1 MVKLI
6 GAAME
11 TDALL
16 KVTPQEIAEALL
28 MRRRVLQD
36 QLPIIVKRLDGD
48 GEAIAPKVIKNK
60 EKNDKIKD
68 EIAKY
73 KNTRDTFQK
82 EAREILNDIKE
93 IQEELT
99 KSGNMVN
106 LDPKWKKERM
116 WEELEDIEF
125 KIQTVALDQNAE
137 KKMISARKRILQQN
151 EEWLKERKNSNPGMA
166 TYIEKRKKVNLL
178 YKSADKAHSEMIKRV
193 QKGEPIHAKYILLR
207 EEFID
212 INRQKDRAK
221 ELLTKSERDI
231 LYWENVILSGYDELL
246 KSNKKVEAGGAS
258 TFVSKKKKIKK
269 INKIIS
275 KKEVEEE

>member
-1 MVKLI
+1 
-6 GAAME
+6 
-11 TDALL
+11 
-16 KVTPQEIAEALL
+16 
-28 MRRRVLQD
+28 
-36 QLPIIVKRLDGD
+36 
-48 GEAIAPKVIKNK
+48 
-60 EKNDKIKD
+60 
-68 EIAKY
+68 
-73 KNTRDTFQK
+73 
-82 EAREILNDIKE
+82 
-93 IQEELT
+93 
-99 KSGNMVN
+99 MVN